1 MTMAKT
7 ENTRE
12 KKTMRKRARPLRGG
26 SGAVT
31 EEAREKE
38 VRRRGKFFIYIIY
51 HNQKSFSI
59 FFLAEQYFSTIFTKH
74 SIVKGFGI

>member
-1 MTMAKT
+1 MIPMTMAKT

-31 EEAREKE
+31 EEAREKQ
-38 VRRRGKFFIYIIY
+38 VRRRGPLGEGRT
-51 HNQKSFSI
+51 N
-59 FFLAEQYFSTIFTKH
+59 
-74 SIVKGFGI
+74 

>member
-31 EEAREKE
+31 EEAREKQ
-38 VRRRGKFFIYIIY
+38 VRRRGP
-51 HNQKSFSI
+51 
-59 FFLAEQYFSTIFTKH
+59 LGEGRT
-74 SIVKGFGI
+74 G

>member
-1 MTMAKT
+1 MIPMTMAKT

-38 VRRRGKFFIYIIY
+38 VRRSGPLEEGRTDRELF
-51 HNQKSFSI
+51 Q
-59 FFLAEQYFSTIFTKH
+59 FLGAGAPVHPFHMPKLKT
-74 SIVKGFGI
+74 